1 MEFNN
6 SEGRIKRNAV
16 EASLEDLERRM
27 ASLSNN
33 KENEYEDEPILSEIT
48 YQKDIL
54 SSHAINSY
62 LNPQSQATVEV
73 EDEQI
78 KLLQRA
84 ILEEKSCPNIL
95 PFQAELNRNLSEIVD
110 NQVKMN
116 IDSKFDM
123 TRTKL

>member
-110 NQVKMN
+110 NQVKMD
-116 IDSKFDM
+116 IDSKFDI